1 MGIYDFLLPFYCTHP
16 IVVDAAIPDPTLEDL
31 TVGTPSAKVMAKAE
45 ASKKRKAST
54 SGAAPSIVSKRTGSA
69 MAQSSEALPG
79 LTFLDDGKSDDDDD
93 ACVEIP
99 LITPIRYA
107 AIIPTG
113 GNQGG
118 ALLLSLLKV
127 LAPEII
133 KSADSWLRGLQER
146 CNAYQGLESKVSG
159 FQKQVFDL
167 NDKHSSFDAAFVK
180 VKVKEKE
187 QKKKIKTFS
196 KNLDQL
202 TAEVA
207 HLSSALNQAMVLE
220 DEKDTEIIRLR
231 ASPPEFASF
240 FHGGFQSL
248 VQKFL
253 ASDEFSTVQ
262 GELISLDDSV
272 GFERGLSTDQT
283 PEEFALDLKKI
294 SRFVPEQPS
303 TEQNEEWV
311 RVMVD
316 IPDTE
321 MANGAVNELELV
333 SSGPNDVMVTLSAGE
348 KENVSPPLS
357 SEPVTASTDAEKIDA
372 APFGV

>member
-1 MGIYDFLLPFYCTHP
+1 MDFFPF
-16 IVVDAAIPDPTLEDL
+16 
-31 TVGTPSAKVMAKAE
+31 TPS
-45 ASKKRKAST
+45 
-54 SGAAPSIVSKRTGSA
+54 PY
-69 MAQSSEALPG
+69 
-79 LTFLDDGKSDDDDD
+79 
-93 ACVEIP
+93 
-99 LITPIRYA
+99 YA
-107 AIIPTG
+107 TYPTYG
-113 GNQGG
+113 VVAGFY
-118 ALLLSLLKV
+118 
-127 LAPEII
+127 E
-133 KSADSWLRGLQER
+133 SADSWLRGLQER
-146 CNAYQGLESKVSG
+146 CNAYQGLESRVSG
-159 FQKQVFDL
+159 FQKQIFDL

-180 VKVKEKE
+180 VKAKEKE

-253 ASDEFSTVQ
+253 ASDEFSKVQ

-294 SRFVPEQPS
+294 SRFVP
-303 TEQNEEWV
+303 
-311 RVMVD
+311 
-316 IPDTE
+316 
-321 MANGAVNELELV
+321 GAQDKLAKASPLVATTDYPFLKKSVAHPVNENVVQTESSLARGLEHA

-357 SEPVTASTDAEKIDA
+357 SEAVTALTDAEEIDA
-372 APFGV
+372 APSGV